1 MGLRTTDHKGKTTDH
16 GLRTTDCS
24 DRRSER
30 QQRRAL
36 VWGLARWS
44 LAGKRV
50 CRSKSTLFLPNR
62 LERGDGTRGVE
73 APSDMIAIEETTAV
87 QADGS
92 LVLRNPELKAGE
104 RVKVIVLLQGQPVN
118 DRPPATGR
126 RLRQSWAGGLA
137 DLAAQYSSVELQHK
151 AREWRGD

>member
-1 MGLRTTDHKGKTTDH
+1 MVGV
-16 GLRTTDCS
+16 
-24 DRRSER
+24 
-30 QQRRAL
+30 A
-36 VWGLARWS
+36 
-44 LAGKRV
+44 
-50 CRSKSTLFLPNR
+50 
-62 LERGDGTRGVE
+62 VE

-104 RVKVIVLLQGQPVN
+104 RVKVIVLLEGQPVN
-118 DRPPATGR
+118 DRPPSPGR